1 MSFSLMIKYSP
12 ALYMEKVMELEH
24 NQVYDHPGE
33 CGLEYTEQTVTDIS
47 TTCVVVIDLGPVVQ
61 KVGSAN
67 HQINHYP
74 VDKEIDFPNIYPL
87 DSDLSGGQRYT
98 KFEQPEPDLS
108 VTLQCR
114 L

>member
-1 MSFSLMIKYSP
+1 MIKYSP
-12 ALYMEKVMELEH
+12 ALYMEKVMELED

-47 TTCVVVIDLGPVVQ
+47 TTCMVVIDLCPVVQ
-61 KVGSAN
+61 KVDSAI
-67 HQINHYP
+67 HRINNYP
-74 VDKEIDFPNIYPL
+74 VDNAIDFLNIYPL
-87 DSDLSGGQRYT
+87 DSDLSGGQRYI

-108 VTLQCR
+108 ITLQCR